1 VAALAAGQCSP
12 FNLPPEGSS
21 VRAMVLA
28 GLSAEFA
35 RCAVV
40 IVSIAWRS
48 RLVLDGLARLADH
61 GAHGADAGFV
71 QVDPALLGASTLT
84 LG

>member
-1 VAALAAGQCSP
+1 MSEEAPDILKPGFYSVA
-12 FNLPPEGSS
+12 PPTP
-21 VRAMVLA
+21 
-28 GLSAEFA
+28 
-35 RCAVV
+35 
-40 IVSIAWRS
+40 S
-48 RLVLDGLARLADH
+48 RLVLDGLAQLADH